1 MFILHKKEIYF
12 GYNHYMLCGK
22 NKKSTYI
29 LCFVLTCYTIY
40 DTMNSLVR
48 KGEKCVHLS
57 GMQKMTLLD
66 YPGKVACTVFTSGCN
81 FRCPFCHNAS
91 LVLSPNDEKLD
102 EEALFDFLKKRK
114 GILDGVVITGGEPLL
129 YEDIVLLLMRIKGLG
144 YKIKLDTNGT
154 NPKLLKEI
162 VLNGLVDRVAMDIKS
177 SPENYSKAVG
187 IDNFDISS
195 VAESKDFLLNGEIEY
210 EFRTT
215 VVKGI
220 HTKDDL
226 INLAK
231 WISGAKE
238 YYLQQFKDS
247 GNLISPNGL
256 DAFNESEINNFA
268 EAVREYV
275 PAVAVRGI

>member
-1 MFILHKKEIYF
+1 MKICLFPHPNTPQRFASLSCKFQNQIDIEICFPKENLREKKGDIFILEEEF
-12 GYNHYMLCGK
+12 P
-22 NKKSTYI
+22 
-29 LCFVLTCYTIY
+29 FVTERLLALEVPPIIVIAK
-40 DTMNSLVR
+40 DGISQKQVR
-48 KGEKCVHLS
+48 YL
-57 GMQKMTLLD
+57 
-66 YPGKVACTVFTSGCN
+66 P
-81 FRCPFCHNAS
+81 
-91 LVLSPNDEKLD
+91 
-102 EEALFDFLKKRK
+102 DFSKQF
-114 GILDGVVITGGEPLL
+114 
-129 YEDIVLLLMRIKGLG
+129 
-144 YKIKLDTNGT
+144 
-154 NPKLLKEI
+154 PKLLKEI

-195 VAESKDFLLNGEIEY
+195 VAESKEFLLNGEIEY

-220 HTKDDL
+220 HTKEDL

-256 DAFNESEINNFA
+256 DAYTESEINNFA

-275 PAVAVRGI
+275 PTAEVRGI